1 MDKKEKLTQ
10 IVKEVQK
17 DRGQFESLYSLI
29 VNKVYFWCYVVV
41 GSEADALDASQ
52 DAMFL
57 IYKKL
62 NTLKNPEMFSSWM
75 YRVVRNSCLD
85 YLKKNNRYD
94 SEFLHSNDYEESFES
109 TIKDERRDSLPNEV
123 YDLNETKKL
132 VIKFIDNLPKKQR
145 EVITLHY
152 LEEYKIEEIAQLLD
166 YNAGSVKSRL
176 HAGRKNLEM
185 QIEEYQNK
193 NKVKLYNI
201 AIIPMLGLLLQE
213 YQNEICDKQNFQ
225 FHNDL
230 YKMNHLMRLSNLVE
244 LLSTK
249 ILIISSIVVLV
260 GIAGLVYSNLYEEP
274 AKNIDDI
281 SYIKDKDTYEQI
293 KKSPYV
299 ESIEYISF
307 PTRMSVDVTIKLKKE
322 VNKEDIKVLFNDE
335 NIHFNQDGLSLIV
348 QISENGKYKLVIDN
362 KEIIFYINVIDEYAP
377 EVVEVQRYHNYLQLI
392 VNDELSQINYD
403 ISYVEYNGR
412 KIKINKNNQVYGS
425 FDEKISV
432 TIFDYNN
439 HRIQYDFDFSIE

>member
-1 MDKKEKLTQ
+1 MDKKDILTQ

-29 VNKVYFWCYVVV
+29 VNKVYFWCYVIV

-52 DAMFL
+52 DAMLL

-109 TIKDERRDSLPNEV
+109 TIKDERRGSLPNEA

-152 LEEYKIEEIAQLLD
+152 LEEYKIEEIANLLD

-201 AIIPMLGLLLQE
+201 AIIPMLGFLLQE

-244 LLSTK
+244 MLSTK
-249 ILIISSIVVLV
+249 ILIIFSIVVLV
-260 GIAGLVYSNLYEEP
+260 GIAGIVYSNSQEDP
-274 AKNIDDI
+274 SKNIDDI

-293 KKSPYV
+293 EKSPYV
-299 ESIEYISF
+299 KSIEYISF
-307 PTRMSVDVTIKLKKE
+307 PTRTSVDVTIKLKKE
-322 VNKEDIKVLFNDE
+322 VNKEDIKVLLNDE
-335 NIHFNQDGLSLIV
+335 DIHFNQDGLSLIV
-348 QISENGKYKLVIDN
+348 QISENGKYNLVIKD
-362 KEIIFYINVIDEYAP
+362 KELLFNINVIDQYAP
-377 EVVEVQRYHNYLQLI
+377 EVVEVQRYNNYLQLVI
-392 VNDELSQINYD
+392 NDEVSQIDYNA
-403 ISYVEYNGR
+403 SYIEHEGNKF
-412 KIKINKNNQVYGS
+412 KIDENNQVYGKFNKKFS
-425 FDEKISV
+425 IMIV
-432 TIFDYNN
+432 DYNN
-439 HRIQYDFDFSIE
+439 QHIEYDIDFDD